1 MKRRVKQARVHCL
14 MIAAAAAICDMAAQ
28 GLVGQQQDPPPT
40 QPYDLETPEQLQR
53 LVAPIALYP
62 DSLVAFIL

>member
-1 MKRRVKQARVHCL
+1 
-14 MIAAAAAICDMAAQ
+14 MIVAAVAICSIAAQ
-28 GLVGQQQDPPPT
+28 GPVGQQQNPPPT